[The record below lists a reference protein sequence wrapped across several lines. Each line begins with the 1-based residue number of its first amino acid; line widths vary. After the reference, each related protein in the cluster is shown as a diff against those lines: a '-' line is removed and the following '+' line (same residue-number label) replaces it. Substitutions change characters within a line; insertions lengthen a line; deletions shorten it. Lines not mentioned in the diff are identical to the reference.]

1 MSGAGKCKG
10 KGKAKI
16 QVQEKGKAKV
26 PAQDKG
32 KGKAKVS
39 VEGNERTKVLSMN
52 ILAIRQRDSRE
63 TAKQLNLTT
72 AQMIKVMQDQVAFL
86 EQDLAR
92 RKQEADPYFL
102 AAVLAKAEI
111 LEFEEKNKE
120 YKSMIEN
127 REKLISW
134 LAAWVDTY
142 IIHKGGPNYME
153 VTLLQDDHGRRRG
166 CAYMTNRTHI
176 MSQNAYPYKPFGTCV
191 EDKTDVK
198 VHLGED
204 DNGVCIQAFESYAHF
219 TIECN
224 YENAAKAWRFDL
236 TESTP
241 AFSLIEDIDEDTLY
255 IIHEL
260 HHLKLKRISVS
271 GVFPGYPGQDRITVT
286 HAGIAVDERFPF
298 AEGESRP
305 SGFQWII
312 FEHVTDRLTLVRW
325 SLLNFCPVNANGPLS
340 LHETARSFNCPV
352 NRFDS
357 EELIIERIRHTAEM
371 TINKFRDQFRQRSN
385 RFQLE
390 APTMGSRDQLFEDD
404 E

>member
-39 VEGNERTKVLSMN
+39 VEGNERTKVVSMN

-298 AEGESRP
+298 AE
-305 SGFQWII
+305 
-312 FEHVTDRLTLVRW
+312 
-325 SLLNFCPVNANGPLS
+325 
-340 LHETARSFNCPV
+340 
-352 NRFDS
+352 
-357 EELIIERIRHTAEM
+357 ELIIERIRHTAEM